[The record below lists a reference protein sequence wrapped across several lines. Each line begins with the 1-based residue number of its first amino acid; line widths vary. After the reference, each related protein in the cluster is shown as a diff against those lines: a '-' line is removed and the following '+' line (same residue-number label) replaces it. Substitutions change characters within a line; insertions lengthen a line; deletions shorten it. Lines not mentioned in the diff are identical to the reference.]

1 MGPQFYNE
9 SEPVER
15 SFKPIMKAP
24 FNKFSQS
31 VLGPMLRSHNI
42 ELTHGSNNTIRSQLH
57 KTRPKQEGGV
67 YIIPCK
73 ECDKSYIGQTGR
85 ALSTRILEHKS
96 YITRRQTEKA
106 VFKHVRDCDHAID
119 FDRARYVFES
129 GDLKQRLVVESA
141 LILEL
146 PNFNLCEGAS
156 SITSASKDVIL
167 RCNKKI
173 MDRVREFPT

>member
-1 MGPQFYNE
+1 M
-9 SEPVER
+9 
-15 SFKPIMKAP
+15 
-24 FNKFSQS
+24 
-31 VLGPMLRSHNI
+31 
-42 ELTHGSNNTIRSQLH
+42 
-57 KTRPKQEGGV
+57 
-67 YIIPCK
+67 
-73 ECDKSYIGQTGR
+73 
-85 ALSTRILEHKS
+85 

-106 VFKHVRDCDHAID
+106 VFKHITDCNHAID

-146 PNFNLCEGAS
+146 PNFNLCEGTS